1 MKIDPTTFKK
11 ILLSLTLTQDEEI
24 DCEECY
30 NHMDRFADMLMRGE
44 EPEKVMPLVK
54 HHLKICADCHEEF
67 EALSIALAACEE
79 SED

>member
-11 ILLSLTLTQDEEI
+11 ILISLTMTQDEEI

-30 NHMDRFADMLMRGE
+30 NHMDRFAEMLLDGE
-44 EPEKVMPLVK
+44 DPEKVMPLVK
-54 HHLKICADCHEEF
+54 HHLELCGDCHEEF

-79 SED
+79 HED

>member
-11 ILLSLTLTQDEEI
+11 ILLALIMTQEEEI

-30 NHMDRFADMLMRGE
+30 NHMDRFAEMLMNGD

-54 HHLKICADCHEEF
+54 HHLELCGDCREEF
-67 EALSIALAACEE
+67 EALSCALTACDDSPE
-79 SED
+79 